1 MRRQPIFR
9 LLDMP
14 GNVDQARTQLWR
26 AVLDQAVWDAS
37 STLADPAEV
46 RARDEALAWLSTRN
60 VDFLQVCEYASV
72 EPEMVDKVIRF
83 LNESTSTTT

>member
-14 GNVDQARTQLWR
+14 GNVDQTRTQMWR

-37 STLADPAEV
+37 SNLSDPVEV
-46 RARDEALAWLSTRN
+46 RAKDEAVAWLSTRN

-72 EPEMVDKVIRF
+72 EPEMVDKVVRF
-83 LNESTSTTT
+83 LSESTSTTP